1 MLQLKQKLSGIFPPI
16 MTPFTDQKVAYD
28 KLAEN
33 IRKYNNTKLR
43 GYMPLGSNGEFR
55 SLTEEESLKVLDT
68 VYKNKA
74 ADKVLMAGTQRES
87 AIATIDFTK
96 KAADRGA
103 EFASVLCPHY
113 YPKKMSDEALIKF
126 YITVADN
133 SPIPIL
139 LYNSPGFSNGVVV
152 SPEAVKLLSQHPNI
166 VGMKDGTKE
175 EMSVYVNTV
184 QKDTEFYILAGTI
197 SKFYT
202 GLLDGGVGGVL
213 SMANYL
219 PDLCNELYQFYVEKD
234 TVNGQQMHERL
245 CLLNGVTGG
254 KYGIAGVKGAMDLLG
269 YYGGDPR
276 IPLLPLT
283 EAEKA
288 ELKDNMKKEGLIK

>member
-1 MLQLKQKLSGIFPPI
+1 MKEKLSGIYPPI
-16 MTPFTDQKVAYD
+16 MTPFVDEKVAYD

-33 IRKYNNTKLR
+33 IQKYNETNLR

-55 SLTEEESLKVLDT
+55 SLTDEEALKVVKT
-68 VYKNKA
+68 VYQNKA
-74 ADKVLMAGTQRES
+74 ADKYLMAGTQRES
-87 AIATIDFTK
+87 AVATIEFTK
-96 KAADRGA
+96 KAADQGI

-113 YPKKMSDEALIKF
+113 YPKKMNDEALIRFFVK
-126 YITVADN
+126 VADH
-133 SPIPIL
+133 SPVPIL
-139 LYNSPGFSNGVVV
+139 LYNSPGFSSGVYL
-152 SPEAVKLLSQHPNI
+152 SPAAVAQLSQHPNI

-175 EMSVYVNTV
+175 EMAAYVNALP
-184 QKDTEFYILAGTI
+184 KGAEFYILAGTI

-219 PDLCNELYQFYVEKD
+219 PDLCNELYDFFVNNDREK
-234 TVNGQQMHERL
+234 GMKMHERL
-245 CLLNGVTGG
+245 CALNQTTGG

-269 YYGGDPR
+269 YFGGDPR
-276 IPLLPLT
+276 NPLLPLT

-288 ELKDNMKKEGLIK
+288 ELKSNMKNEGLIE